1 VHVNEAVNDM
11 RSELES
17 ALSAARTLPAEDL
30 PGLIGALEEIKATAL
45 VRLTAP
51 VIQPQAPDSLLS
63 IDEAAPVLGM
73 SKSYLYRHAD
83 KFSFVRRE
91 GRALRFSARG
101 VQEYLSGRRRR

>member
-17 ALSAARTLPAEDL
+17 ALTAARSLSPEELPRF
-30 PGLIGALEEIKATAL
+30 IGELEEVRTTAL
-45 VRLTAP
+45 IRLTAP
-51 VIQPQAPDSLLS
+51 VIHPQVSDSLLS
-63 IDEAAPVLGM
+63 IVEAAATLGM
-73 SKSYLYRHAD
+73 SKSYLYRNAD

>member
-1 VHVNEAVNDM
+1 M
-11 RSELES
+11 RAELEPIL
-17 ALSAARTLPAEDL
+17 AAARSLSPEELPRF
-30 PGLIGALEEIKATAL
+30 IGELEEVRTTAL

-51 VIQPQAPDSLLS
+51 AIQPQAPDSLLS
-63 IDEAAPVLGM
+63 IDEAVPVLGM
-73 SKSYLYRHAD
+73 SKSYLYRNAD

>member
-17 ALSAARTLPAEDL
+17 ALTAARTLPAEEL

-51 VIQPQAPDSLLS
+51 VIQPQPDSLLS
-63 IDEAAPVLGM
+63 IDEAVSTLGM
-73 SKSYLYRHAD
+73 SKSYLYRNAD